1 MTSQTGSALTRR
13 CIQWK
18 MLQIFFQPMFP
29 ESVSV
34 HTRKGWRK
42 DLREVGILL
51 FIGHHDGLRPSDWSI
66 QITWQEYWPLMGRSY
81 LDLVTR
87 TVTDCFLQF
96 LSLILSSQ
104 GVVTSLL
111 FAHFCFTPSHCFSQR
126 WIPTPWLTLT
136 QGPLF
141 LFTNFLSQGCHLFFS
156 YALLW
161 YYFSIVAVNKLP
173 GSA

>member
-1 MTSQTGSALTRR
+1 MTRPDRHNPFRPS
-13 CIQWK
+13 IQWK
-18 MLQIFFQPMFP
+18 ISNFL
-29 ESVSV
+29 SSNVSWISLGA
-34 HTRKGWRK
+34 HKRR
-42 DLREVGILL
+42 DLKEVSCGLL
-51 FIGHHDGLRPSDWSI
+51 LAIGLAYS
-66 QITWQEYWPLMGRSY
+66 PLIGRSY
-81 LDLVTR
+81 PGLVTR

-104 GVVTSLL
+104 RVVTSLL
-111 FAHFCFTPSHCFSQR
+111 FAHFCFTPSHFSQR

-141 LFTNFLSQGCHLFFS
+141 LFISFLSRGCPLFFS